1 MTAIRTNSREDA
13 LPRKVVVGT
22 TIFGAG
28 PYPGSVAERADELVA
43 LVDSMASAAGSSG
56 LDLVVLPEAVLTP
69 NAPLAP
75 DRSVPL
81 DDPAVLRLR
90 EAARSH
96 RTYVVLGLD
105 LAEDGSYAN
114 AAVLL
119 DRAGSVAGIYRK
131 AHPVT
136 VAGEPWSEGGVTA
149 GADFPV
155 FACDFGKVGVQI
167 CWDVAY
173 DDGWAALAAAG
184 AELVAFPSASPAT
197 ILPAAHAARHRYFVV
212 SSTPRDN
219 ATVYEPTGLVG
230 ARIVEDGVL
239 VHEVDLSFALLG
251 WAPALRDGQAFKD
264 RFGDRVDYHYSTRED
279 IGMFWSDDPDTSIES
294 MVAELGLDQL
304 DAQVARGHNLRAAA
318 PGLGP
323 ASGRTA
329 SGRWCSRR

>member
-1 MTAIRTNSREDA
+1 M
-13 LPRKVVVGT
+13 PRKVVVGT
-22 TIFGAG
+22 TVFGRN
-28 PYPGSVAERADELVA
+28 PHPGLAERADELVR
-43 LVDSMASAAGSSG
+43 LVDSMAAVSER
-56 LDLVVLPEAVLTP
+56 LDLVVLPEAALTP

-75 DRSVPL
+75 DRSVSL
-81 DDPAVLRLR
+81 DDPAVLRVR
-90 EAARSH
+90 EAARRH

-119 DRAGSVAGIYRK
+119 DREGSVAGIYRK

-173 DDGWAALAAAG
+173 DDGWAALAAGG

-197 ILPAAHAARHRYFVV
+197 VLPAAYAARHRYFVV

-230 ARIVEDGVL
+230 ARIVDDGVL

-251 WAPALRDGQAFKD
+251 WAPSLREGLAFRE
-264 RFGDRVDYHYSTRED
+264 RFGDRVGYHYSARED
-279 IGMFWSDDPDTSIES
+279 IGLFWSDDPETSIDS
-294 MVAELGLDQL
+294 MVRELGLEDIR
-304 DAQVARGHNLRAAA
+304 AQIAR
-318 PGLGP
+318 
-323 ASGRTA
+323 
-329 SGRWCSRR
+329 